1 MIILLYGRPKVGK
14 STMTKN
20 LKTLEVENM
29 TVADA
34 RILRTLK
41 VDSEVLVIDSST
53 VLLDLLERSTAA
65 SEGVA
70 SIADIEWGKGK
81 PRLLTRFRDV
91 VNNLTKDKIAIII
104 SHERLHESKYL
115 SLLTPEI
122 DEWLQIRADWICA
135 LRRDDNGGRSLF
147 VRNTSFLGH
156 RDIEVLNALPD
167 TVPLDNPKAS
177 QEFFEGLIAKLLE
190 AGAQEEETGTVSRA
204 AEGEAEVEGEA
215 KPKSEAQ
222 AKTPTEKRK

>member
-14 STMTKN
+14 STMTKG

-34 RILRTLK
+34 RVLRTLTI
-41 VDSEVLVIDSST
+41 DTPVLVIDSST

-65 SEGVA
+65 TEGVA

-91 VNNLTKDKIAIII
+91 VNNLTKDKITVII
-104 SHERLHESKYL
+104 SHERKHESKFL

-135 LRRDDNGGRSLF
+135 LRRDDSGTRSLF
-147 VRNTSFLGH
+147 TRNVSYLGH
-156 RDIEVLNALPD
+156 RDIPALNKLPD
-167 TVPLDNPKAS
+167 VVPLPTPADAQK
-177 QEFFEGLIAKLLE
+177 FFQGLIEELLNE
-190 AGAQEEETGTVSRA
+190 SAQFEETGTVA
-204 AEGEAEVEGEA
+204 KADKGVAVEPVEEQRQ
-215 KPKSEAQ
+215 KQKQ
-222 AKTPTEKRK
+222 KT